1 MGLFYESFT
10 VGGIFGFVF
19 LTGLWVFINE
29 LTRKSKKASILAY
42 CVLPFVLAVLV
53 LTNVLGSPSGKTWF
67 GWVKVI
73 SALIGV
79 WGFMLIRFTDLGKTK
94 FAAFFP
100 VTILSINIAE
110 AVFRELEVF
119 QTYKVM
125 EIDPAG
131 IVVLGG
137 PWNILNAIAG
147 VLCIVTLTG
156 FVNIKVSKDKS
167 KDMVWPDMTWMYI
180 IAYTLWNVAYVYN
193 CISTRSMYS
202 GVSILL
208 AALIAEFFFKK
219 GVWLQHR
226 AQILAFYAMFAL
238 SFDFHPTQFFNMVP
252 TYNPAMW
259 MAISVI
265 SFAFNLWVFGLM
277 IYKTIKDKKSPYTND
292 LYIQTDYYKA
302 TMMENNL

>member
-1 MGLFYESFT
+1 M
-10 VGGIFGFVF
+10 
-19 LTGLWVFINE
+19 
-29 LTRKSKKASILAY
+29 
-42 CVLPFVLAVLV
+42 
-53 LTNVLGSPSGKTWF
+53 TNVLGSASGKTWF

-79 WGFMLIRFTDLGKTK
+79 CGFMLIRFTDLGKTK

-131 IVVLGG
+131 IVQLGG

-156 FVNIKVSKDKS
+156 FVGIKVSKDKS

-180 IAYTLWNVAYVYN
+180 IGYTLWNVAYVYN

-252 TYNPAMW
+252 TYNTTMW
-259 MAISVI
+259 MALSVI

-277 IYKTIKDKKSPYTND
+277 IYRMVQDKKNPYTND
-292 LYIQTDYYKA
+292 LYVKTNYYKA
-302 TMMENNL
+302 TMKQNNL